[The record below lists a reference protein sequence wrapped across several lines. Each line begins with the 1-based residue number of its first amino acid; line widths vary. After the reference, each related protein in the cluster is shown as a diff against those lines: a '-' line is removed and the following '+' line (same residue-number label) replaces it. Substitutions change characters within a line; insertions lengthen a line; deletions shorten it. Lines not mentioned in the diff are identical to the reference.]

1 MQMLTA
7 ITREVSPAIAR
18 CALTHLERRP
28 IDYKLACAQHR
39 AYVQCLKDLGCEVI
53 MLPTE
58 PDLPDSVFIE
68 DAAIVLD
75 ELAIITRPG
84 HETRRAE
91 TPSIEEA
98 LRPYRPI
105 ERIEAPATLDGGD
118 VLIVDRTVYVG
129 LSQRTN
135 EAGLTALQRI
145 LAPHG
150 YTIRGLP
157 IDACLHLKS
166 ACTYVGR
173 RTLLIN
179 RQWVDGEAFAG
190 LDLLDVHED
199 EPDAANA
206 LLVQDTLI
214 YPAAY
219 PKTRRRL
226 EGWGFALETIDL
238 SELAKAEGAVTCC
251 SLIFR
256 RS

>member
-1 MQMLTA
+1 MLIA
-7 ITREVSPAIAR
+7 ITRDVSPAIAQ
-18 CALTHLERRP
+18 CALTHIERRP
-28 IDYKLACAQHR
+28 IDYELACAQHR
-39 AYVQCLKDLGCEVI
+39 AYAQCLKDLGCEVI
-53 MLPTE
+53 ALPAE
-58 PDLPDSVFIE
+58 PDLPDSVFVE

-84 HETRRAE
+84 HAMRRAE
-91 TPSIEEA
+91 TPSIEET
-98 LRPYRPI
+98 LRLHRPI

-118 VLIVDRTVYVG
+118 VLVVGRTVYVG

-135 EAGLTALQRI
+135 EAGAAALRRI

-150 YTIRGLP
+150 YTIRPLP

-166 ACTYVGR
+166 ACTHVGR
-173 RTLLIN
+173 KTVLIN
-179 RQWVDGEAFAG
+179 RRWVDGGAFG
-190 LDLLDVHED
+190 ELDLLDVHED
-199 EPDAANA
+199 EPAAANA
-206 LLVQDTLI
+206 LLVRDTLI

-226 EGWGFALETIDL
+226 EGWGFALEAIDL

-256 RS
+256 S

>member
-1 MQMLTA
+1 MQMLIA

-18 CALTHLERRP
+18 CALTHIDRQP
-28 IDYKLACAQHR
+28 IDYELAREQHC
-39 AYVQCLKDLGCEVI
+39 AYVRCLSRLGCEVI
-53 MLPTE
+53 TLPAE
-58 PDLPDSVFIE
+58 PDLPDSVFVE

-75 ELAIITRPG
+75 EVAIITRPG
-84 HETRRAE
+84 HEIRRAE

-118 VLIVDRTVYVG
+118 VLIVGRTVYAG

-135 EAGLTALQRI
+135 EAGLAALRRI

-157 IDACLHLKS
+157 IEACLHLKS
-166 ACTYVGR
+166 ACTCLGR
-173 RTLLIN
+173 ETLLIN
-179 RQWVDGEAFAG
+179 RQWVDAGAFAG
-190 LDLLDVHED
+190 LDLLDINED
-199 EPDAANA
+199 EPAAANA
-206 LLVQDTLI
+206 LPIGDAIV
-214 YPAAY
+214 YSAACA
-219 PKTRRRL
+219 KTRRIL
-226 EGWGFALETIDL
+226 EDRGFHVLPVDL

-256 RS
+256 R

>member
-7 ITREVSPAIAR
+7 ITREISPAIAR
-18 CALTHLERRP
+18 CALTHIERQP
-28 IDYKLACAQHR
+28 IDYELACSQHR
-39 AYVQCLKDLGCEVI
+39 AYVQCLDHLGCEVI
-53 MLPTE
+53 TLPAE
-58 PDLPDSVFIE
+58 PDLPDSVFVE

-75 ELAIITRPG
+75 EVAVITRPG

-118 VLIVDRTVYVG
+118 VLIVDRTIYVG

-135 EAGLTALQRI
+135 EAGLAALQRI
-145 LAPHG
+145 LAPLG
-150 YTIRGLP
+150 YSVRGVA
-157 IDACLHLKS
+157 ISVCLHLKS
-166 ACTYVGR
+166 ACTHVGR

-179 RQWVDGEAFAG
+179 RQWVDGEAFGG

-206 LLVQDTLI
+206 LLIQDTLI
-214 YPAAY
+214 YPTAY

-226 EGWGFALETIDL
+226 EGWGFALEVIDL

-256 RS
+256 SS

>member
-7 ITREVSPAIAR
+7 IAREISPAIAR
-18 CALTHLERRP
+18 CALTHIERQP
-28 IDYKLACAQHR
+28 IDYELACAQHR
-39 AYVQCLKDLGCEVI
+39 AYVQCLNHLGCEVVT
-53 MLPTE
+53 LPAE
-58 PDLPDSVFIE
+58 PDLPDSVFVE

-75 ELAIITRPG
+75 EVAIITRPG
-84 HETRRAE
+84 HEMRRSE

-98 LRPYRPI
+98 LQPYRPI
-105 ERIEAPATLDGGD
+105 ERIDAPATLDGGD
-118 VLIVDRTVYVG
+118 VLIVGRTIYVG

-135 EAGLTALQRI
+135 EAGLADLHRI

-166 ACTYVGR
+166 ACTHVGR
-173 RTLLIN
+173 KTLLIN
-179 RQWVDGEAFAG
+179 RQWVDAGAFAG
-190 LDLLDVHED
+190 LDLLDINED

-206 LLVQDTLI
+206 LPIGDAIV
-214 YPAAY
+214 YPAAFT
-219 PKTRRRL
+219 KTRRCL
-226 EGWGFALETIDL
+226 EDKGFKVVPVDL

-256 RS
+256 S

>member
-1 MQMLTA
+1 MLIA

-28 IDYKLACAQHR
+28 IDYELACAQHR
-39 AYVQCLKDLGCEVI
+39 AYVQCLNRLGCEVI
-53 MLPTE
+53 TLPAE
-58 PDLPDSVFIE
+58 PDLPDSVFVE
-68 DAAIVLD
+68 DTAIVLD
-75 ELAIITRPG
+75 ELAVITRPG
-84 HETRRAE
+84 HEMRRRE
-91 TPSIEEA
+91 TPSIEET

-118 VLIVDRTVYVG
+118 VLIVGRTIYVG
-129 LSQRTN
+129 LSQRTSK
-135 EAGLTALQRI
+135 AGAAALQRI

-150 YTIRGLP
+150 YSIRGLP

-173 RTLLIN
+173 KTLLIN
-179 RQWVDGEAFAG
+179 RRWVDGEAFGG

-214 YPAAY
+214 YPDAY
-219 PKTRRRL
+219 PKTRRRIQ
-226 EGWGFALETIDL
+226 GWGFALEAIDL

-256 RS
+256 S